1 MSYNEFVLLFNLNVY
16 NFSVYILR
24 LDQRPQVDSN
34 ASKKL
39 TTPVRF
45 IPWPFPSLPTPG
57 LDHVRGCWC
66 RSEWNIFM
74 WTTATFVPWF
84 ISSKTDFT
92 FDWRLFLVLAL
103 VSTPAYGAY
112 WAHFTSLEGGSVKKF
127 NCQVLKEVTIKDGLW
142 MRLTSSLQLFSQRFD
157 KRLLSLTMQ
166 LHAVLVL
173 MMTLSAGRSNYDS
186 CYITLN

>member
-1 MSYNEFVLLFNLNVY
+1 MSYNDFVLLFNLNVY

-66 RSEWNIFM
+66 RI
-74 WTTATFVPWF
+74 

-92 FDWRLFLVLAL
+92 FNWRLFLVLAL

-127 NCQVLKEVTIKDGLW
+127 NCQVLKEVTIKDGHW